1 LFFYSEK
8 EKLSSNSCKLEN
20 PRETKGKSTT
30 MSGGGKVRRIRRGDI
45 VWAKPITHKNNW
57 SPAIVTFSNDLA
69 ISISFF
75 DNVKSLASNKKWFE
89 DMFISGGNFNLISR
103 FCRVELDQTP
113 PPPRTFFLESELL
126 PFDQPPFP
134 FINDA
139 FQSAVRLF
147 GQRIISSLQCRCI
160 KGYHEEKKILN
171 GSGYGFDPT
180 RVLGFV
186 LDAAVLPWVEVEA
199 SCVVDAVKFVAQV
212 HAFRQYS
219 SIQQKKVYKETR
231 KLGIFLIFFLRLS
244 FELGNT
250 NISDQSIN
258 LHY

>member
-1 LFFYSEK
+1 
-8 EKLSSNSCKLEN
+8 
-20 PRETKGKSTT
+20 
-30 MSGGGKVRRIRRGDI
+30 
-45 VWAKPITHKNNW
+45 
-57 SPAIVTFSNDLA
+57 
-69 ISISFF
+69 
-75 DNVKSLASNKKWFE
+75 
-89 DMFISGGNFNLISR
+89 MFISEDNFNLISP
-103 FCRVELDQTP
+103 FCRVELDRTP
-113 PPPRTFFLESELL
+113 KPRTFFLESELL

-160 KGYHEEKKILN
+160 KGYHEEKKNFN

-231 KLGIFLIFFLRLS
+231 KLGIFC
-244 FELGNT
+244 
-250 NISDQSIN
+250 
-258 LHY
+258 